1 MQFKYR
7 KAELGDLSEVMR
19 IYRGAQKFMEENNN
33 PQWDRGFPDENDV
46 RGGILG
52 GVMYVVVTNE
62 GRDGQIVAVFSATG
76 YDGDYDNI
84 NGNWL
89 TNDGNYLAVHRVAV
103 DGGFRGTGAAKYI
116 LNFAA
121 EEIAKSR
128 GRSSIRMD
136 THEKNTPMRTLL
148 ISQGFSPCGTVTLIR
163 DDTSRL
169 AFEKIL

>member
-7 KAELGDLSEVMR
+7 KAEANDLSSVMR
-19 IYRGAQKFMEENNN
+19 IYRDAQTFMEEHKN
-33 PQWDRGFPDENDV
+33 PQWLKGFPDENDV
-46 RGGILG
+46 KGGILG
-52 GVMYVVVTNE
+52 GLMYVVTSGNE
-62 GRDGQIVAVFSATG
+62 IAAVFSATG
-76 YDGDYDNI
+76 YDGDYDKI
-84 NGNWL
+84 NGKWL
-89 TNDGNYLAVHRVAV
+89 TQGDGYLAVHRVAV

-128 GRSSIRMD
+128 GRISIRMD
-136 THEKNTPMRTLL
+136 THEKNIPMRALL
-148 ISQGFSPCGTVTLIR
+148 SSQGFVQCGTVTLIR